1 MLKPALIALTM
12 MGCDC
17 DEQICVPLDAPVQHF
32 STVGECEAAMATAID
47 SETYRLYPLLKAQ
60 CDRQGEVD
68 EMLVAETPAGGAAAS
83 AGDDGRSVLG
93 HGFAYAG
100 RTGEYLVYRTAGG
113 VVAVRDGL
121 GWAIDRVQGGAARAL
136 AVLAR

>member
-17 DEQICVPLDAPVQHF
+17 DEQICVPLDAPAQQF
-32 STVGECEAAMATAID
+32 STVGECEAAIAAAVD
-47 SETYRLYPLLKAQ
+47 AETYRLYPLLKAQ
-60 CDRQGEVD
+60 CDRQDAVD
-68 EMLVAETPAGGAAAS
+68 DLLVAGTSSGVAAPS
-83 AGDDGRSVLG
+83 GKDDGRSVLG

-100 RTGEYLVYRTAGG
+100 RTGEYLVYRTADG

>member
-1 MLKPALIALTM
+1 MLKPALIALTV

-17 DEQICVPLDAPVQHF
+17 DAQLCVPVDTPVRHF
-32 STVGECEAAMATAID
+32 ATVGDCEAALADAVE
-47 SETYRLYPLLKAQ
+47 SESGRLYPLLKAQ
-60 CDRQGEVD
+60 CERQD
-68 EMLVAETPAGGAAAS
+68 DTDLLVAAAPRETSGDAGRDEDRG
-83 AGDDGRSVLG
+83 VLG

-100 RTGEYLVYRTAGG
+100 RTGEYLVYRTADG

-136 AVLAR
+136 ALLAR

>member
-17 DEQICVPLDAPVQHF
+17 DEQLCVPVDAPVRHYA
-32 STVGECEAAMATAID
+32 TIGECEAALASALD
-47 SETYRLYPLLKAQ
+47 SEMHRSYPLLKAQ
-60 CDRQGEVD
+60 CDRQGEPD
-68 EMLVAETPAGGAAAS
+68 LLVAGSPAEEPS
-83 AGDDGRSVLG
+83 DDERGVLG

-100 RTGEYLVYRTAGG
+100 RTGEYLVYRTADG

-136 AVLAR
+136 ALLAR